1 MTRVTFLGTSG
12 SIPTKDRSLSTVAI
26 EYNKD
31 LLLFDCGEGAQRQM
45 MIYGVNLYKISSI
58 FLSHMHA
65 DHVIGI
71 VGLVRTLEISGRKK
85 SLNVFVPAGQE
96 EELKKLLGNGDMPS
110 SYKLAI
116 KGIRAGKIF
125 SDDNYSVE
133 AIKLNHSIKVYGF
146 VFKENERVRFIKDK
160 CARLGIKGKMF
171 SELQKAGSISLN
183 GASIALEDVTYRQKG
198 IKLAYLPD
206 TRPLSK
212 NSKGMESISGADI
225 LIHESTYSNSLRK
238 LAIERKHSTSIEA
251 ANVAKL
257 AGAKKLILF
266 HMSARYRDASLL
278 ENEAREIFPDTVAAY
293 DGMKLNI

>member
-125 SDDNYSVE
+125 SGDNYSVE

>member
-183 GASIALEDVTYRQKG
+183 GASIALKDVTYRQKG